1 MMLNASDCLR
11 QIESNPDISGIGVR
25 SAIYSQALLSIL
37 YSLYC
42 ALDGV
47 ITSKELKTMSQFS
60 VNIIL
65 TACALLVSTIIQTS
79 QGGIYIYHVL
89 IVLQLSWINSFTLI
103 TVHMLK
109 IYFELLQGHS
119 TWSKMVIK
127 LFTYDGLVSSVH
139 FMMFGSVGVWAWN
152 YNETFGSN
160 PTCNQNTINVFFSIP
175 VSLSGMLFILRL
187 L

>member
-25 SAIYSQALLSIL
+25 CAIYSQALLSIL

-79 QGGIYIYHVL
+79 QGGIYLYHVL
-89 IVLQLSWINSFTLI
+89 I
-103 TVHMLK
+103 
-109 IYFELLQGHS
+109 
-119 TWSKMVIK
+119 
-127 LFTYDGLVSSVH
+127 D
-139 FMMFGSVGVWAWN
+139 
-152 YNETFGSN
+152 SN
-160 PTCNQNTINVFFSIP
+160 
-175 VSLSGMLFILRL
+175 
-187 L
+187 